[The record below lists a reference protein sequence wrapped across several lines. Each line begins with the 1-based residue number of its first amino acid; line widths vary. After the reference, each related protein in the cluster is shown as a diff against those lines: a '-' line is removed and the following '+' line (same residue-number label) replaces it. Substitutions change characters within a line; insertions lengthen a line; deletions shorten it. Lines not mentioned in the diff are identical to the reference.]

1 MVIVGTSS
9 DDEMRRRR
17 DEGALARVRGQ
28 LPLAAVAFVVI
39 ALAALAFAPI
49 AIIRELDGMR
59 ARTAATSDRAE
70 SLITQLRLY
79 LAQEVEYHQGVR
91 LGQSGSAQEYR
102 QIRLRE
108 DSTFNMLDT
117 VTDPIGP
124 RFSGQMDSLRA
135 VAARW
140 HRLPDALVQG
150 RMSNAAFVASLPT
163 VRALSDS
170 TLAALQGVETS
181 VDVARTNDEAQ
192 GGRAIERQF
201 VISLGVGLLA
211 LFGMGVVLW
220 FARRDRA
227 LNRQLARAL
236 DEEAIARTESERR
249 RMELERVTESRTRL
263 MRGFSHDVKN
273 PIGAADGYMQLLED
287 ELMGPLTT
295 QQSASIGRARR
306 SLAQAL
312 RLIEDLLQLA
322 RAERAQLDVKSE
334 SVNLTDL
341 ARDAT
346 EEFRAQAEQKGLAL
360 ELDQTADGVVVQSD
374 PARVRQVLSNL
385 VSNAVKYTNHGRVT
399 VRVLADGRRGA
410 IEVADTGTGIPADR
424 QPLVFDEFVRLD
436 PHAAPGAG
444 VGLAISQRI
453 VQALGGEITLTSE
466 AGHGSRFVLWLPTSG
481 AVSSDGSSRPVGA
494 APSLPEQSRR

>member
-1 MVIVGTSS
+1 
-9 DDEMRRRR
+9 MRRRR
-17 DEGALARVRGQ
+17 DKGALAGVRGH

-39 ALAALAFAPI
+39 ALAGLAFAPI
-49 AIIRELDGMR
+49 AIMRELDGMR

-79 LAQEVEYHQGVR
+79 LTQEVEYHQGVR
-91 LGQSGSAQEYR
+91 LGQRGSVQQYR
-102 QIRLRE
+102 EVRLRE
-108 DSTFNMLDT
+108 DSAFDVLDT

-135 VAARW
+135 VAGRW

-150 RMSNAAFVASLPT
+150 RISSAAFVESLPT

-170 TLAALQGVETS
+170 TLEALRNVETS
-181 VDVARTNDEAQ
+181 VAVARNNDEAQ

-201 VISLGVGLLA
+201 AISIGVGLLA
-211 LFGMGVVLW
+211 LFGMGVVIW

-227 LNRQLARAL
+227 LNRELSRAL
-236 DEEAIARTESERR
+236 DEEAIARAEAERQR
-249 RMELERVTESRTRL
+249 TELEKVTESRTRL

-287 ELMGPLTT
+287 ELMGPLTA
-295 QQSASIGRARR
+295 QQSASIARARR

-312 RLIEDLLQLA
+312 RLIDDLLELA
-322 RAERAQLDVKSE
+322 RAERAQLDVKRE
-334 SVNLTDL
+334 SVNLSEL
-341 ARDAT
+341 ARDTA

-360 ELDQTADGVVVQSD
+360 ELDQSADGVVVESD

-385 VSNAVKYTNHGRVT
+385 VSNAVKYTDRGRVT
-399 VRVLADGRRGA
+399 VRALADERRGA
-410 IEVADTGTGIPADR
+410 IEVADTGTGIPADQ
-424 QPLVFDEFVRLD
+424 QPLVFQEFVRLD

-453 VQALGGEITLTSE
+453 VQALGGELTLTSE
-466 AGHGSRFVLWLPTSG
+466 AGQGSRFVLWLPTSDS
-481 AVSSDGSSRPVGA
+481 VSSDGSPHPAGA
-494 APSLPEQSRR
+494 APSLPEPNHR

>member
-1 MVIVGTSS
+1 
-9 DDEMRRRR
+9 MRR
-17 DEGALARVRGQ
+17 Q
-28 LPLAAVAFVVI
+28 LPLVAVACVVL

-70 SLITQLRLY
+70 SLITQLRLN
-79 LAQEVEYHQGVR
+79 LAQEVEYHQGFR
-91 LGQSGSAQEYR
+91 LGQRGSAQLYR
-102 QIRLRE
+102 QVRLRE
-108 DSTFNMLDT
+108 DSAFNVLDT

-135 VAARW
+135 VAGRM
-140 HRLPDALVQG
+140 HRLPDALVRG
-150 RMSNAAFVASLPT
+150 SISAAAFAESLPT

-192 GGRAIERQF
+192 GGRTIERQF
-201 VISLGVGLLA
+201 VISIGVGLLA

-220 FARRDRA
+220 FARRDRV
-227 LNRQLARAL
+227 LNRELARAL
-236 DEEAIARTESERR
+236 DEEALLRAEAERG
-249 RMELERVTESRTRL
+249 RMELEKVTESRTRL

-295 QQSASIGRARR
+295 QQAPSIARARR

-312 RLIEDLLQLA
+312 RLIDDLLELA
-322 RAERAQLDVKSE
+322 RTERAHLDVKRE
-334 SVNLTDL
+334 SVNLGEL
-341 ARDAT
+341 ARDAA

-360 ELDQTADGVVVQSD
+360 ELDQPADGVVVQSD

-385 VSNAVKYTNHGRVT
+385 VSNAVKYTDRGRVT
-399 VRVLADGRRGA
+399 VRVLADGTRGA
-410 IEVADTGTGIPADR
+410 IEVADTGTGIPEDR
-424 QPLVFDEFVRLD
+424 QSLVFEEFVRLD

-453 VQALGGEITLTSE
+453 VHALGGEITLTSE
-466 AGHGSRFVLWLPTSG
+466 AGGGSRFAVWLPAADG
-481 AVSSDGSSRPVGA
+481 VSSDGPSRPVGG
-494 APSLPEQSRR
+494 APTLPEQSRR

>member
-1 MVIVGTSS
+1 MGGVVAVHESGEQE
-9 DDEMRRRR
+9 DGMRRRP
-17 DEGALARVRGQ
+17 DEGALARVRGH
-28 LPLAAVAFVVI
+28 LPLAAVAFVVVALG
-39 ALAALAFAPI
+39 ALAIAPI

-70 SLITQLRLY
+70 ALITQLRLY
-79 LAQEVEYHQGVR
+79 IAEDVDYHQGFR
-91 LGQSGSAQEYR
+91 LGQAGSAQHYR
-102 QIRLRE
+102 QVRLLE
-108 DSTFNMLDT
+108 NAVFDTLDS

-135 VAARW
+135 LAGRW
-140 HRLPDALVQG
+140 HRLPDALVNG
-150 RMSNAAFVASLPT
+150 TIVPAAFVAALPGVT
-163 VRALSDS
+163 ALHDS

-181 VDVARTNDEAQ
+181 VDVSRSNDQAQ
-192 GGRAIERQF
+192 GGRTLQRQR
-201 VISLGVGLLA
+201 VISLTVGLLA
-211 LFGMGVVLW
+211 LFGTGIVFW

-236 DEEAIARTESERR
+236 DEEAIARAETEQRR
-249 RMELERVTESRTRL
+249 VEIEEVTESKTRL

-287 ELMGPLTT
+287 GMMGPLTP
-295 QQSASIGRARR
+295 QQAASIGRARR
-306 SLAQAL
+306 SLRQAL
-312 RLIEDLLQLA
+312 RLIEDLLELA
-322 RAERAQLDVKSE
+322 RAERGQLDVKRE
-334 SVNLTDL
+334 SVNLSDI

-360 ELDQTADGVVVQSD
+360 ELDQTADGVVVQTD

-385 VSNAVKYTNHGRVT
+385 VSNAVKYTDHGRVT
-399 VRVLADGRRGA
+399 VRVLADDRRGA

-424 QPLVFDEFVRLD
+424 QANVFQEFVRLD

-444 VGLAISQRI
+444 VGLAISQKI

-466 AGHGSRFVLWLPTSG
+466 TGRGSRFVLWLPTTPLDGRSAAEAADVRIAG
-481 AVSSDGSSRPVGA
+481 A
-494 APSLPEQSRR
+494 

>member
-1 MVIVGTSS
+1 
-9 DDEMRRRR
+9 MRQRS
-17 DEGALARVRGQ
+17 DEGAFARVRGQ

-79 LAQEVEYHQGVR
+79 LAQDVEYHQGVR
-91 LGQSGSAQEYR
+91 LGQRGSAQMY
-102 QIRLRE
+102 QQVRLNE
-108 DSTFNMLDT
+108 DSVFNVLDT

-124 RFSGQMDSLRA
+124 RFSGQIDSLRA

-140 HRLPDALVQG
+140 HRLPDALVRG
-150 RMSNAAFVASLPT
+150 SISDAAFTAALPT
-163 VRALSDS
+163 VRALNDS

-181 VDVARTNDEAQ
+181 VGVARNNEEAQ

-227 LNRQLARAL
+227 LNRELARAL
-236 DEEAIARTESERR
+236 DEEAIARAEAERR
-249 RMELERVTESRTRL
+249 RMELEKVTESRTRL

-287 ELMGPLTT
+287 EMMGPLTA
-295 QQSASIGRARR
+295 QQAASLGRARR

-312 RLIEDLLQLA
+312 RLIEDLLELA
-322 RAERAQLDVKSE
+322 RTERAHLDVKRE
-334 SVNLTDL
+334 PVNLSEL
-341 ARDAT
+341 ARDTA
-346 EEFRAQAEQKGLAL
+346 EEFRAQAEQKGLTL
-360 ELDQTADGVVVQSD
+360 ELDQTTDGVVVQSD
-374 PARVRQVLSNL
+374 SARVRQVLSNL
-385 VSNAVKYTNHGRVT
+385 VSNAVKYTERGRVT

-424 QPLVFDEFVRLD
+424 QPLVFEEFVRLD

-466 AGHGSRFVLWLPTSG
+466 AGRGSRFVLWLPTSDG
-481 AVSSDGSSRPVGA
+481 VSADGSARPVGA
-494 APSLPEQSRR
+494 APSPPAQNHR

>member
-1 MVIVGTSS
+1 MG
-9 DDEMRRRR
+9 RRRG
-17 DEGALARVRGQ
+17 EGGFARVRGQ

-70 SLITQLRLY
+70 SLITQIRLY

-91 LGQSGSAQEYR
+91 LGQRGSAAEYR

-108 DSTFNMLDT
+108 DSAFNALDT

-124 RFSGQMDSLRA
+124 RFSGQMDSLKA
-135 VAARW
+135 IAARW

-150 RMSNAAFVASLPT
+150 RISSAAFVDSLPT
-163 VRALSDS
+163 VRALNDS

-192 GGRAIERQF
+192 GGRTIERQF
-201 VISLGVGLLA
+201 AISLGVGLLA

-236 DEEAIARTESERR
+236 DEEAIARAEAERR
-249 RMELERVTESRTRL
+249 RTELEKVTESRTRL

-273 PIGAADGYMQLLED
+273 PIGAADGYMQLLQD
-287 ELMGPLTT
+287 ELMGPLTA
-295 QQSASIGRARR
+295 QQSASIARARR

-312 RLIEDLLQLA
+312 RLIEDLLELA
-322 RAERAQLDVKSE
+322 RAERAQLDVKHE
-334 SVNLTDL
+334 PVNLTEI

-374 PARVRQVLSNL
+374 SARVRQVLSNL
-385 VSNAVKYTNHGRVT
+385 VSNAVKYTDRGRVT

-424 QPLVFDEFVRLD
+424 QPRVFEEFVRLD

-466 AGHGSRFVLWLPTSG
+466 AGQGSRFVLWLPTSG
-481 AVSSDGSSRPVGA
+481 SVSADGPAHPAGV
-494 APSLPEQSRR
+494 APSLPEQSHR

>member
-1 MVIVGTSS
+1 
-9 DDEMRRRR
+9 MRRRR
-17 DEGALARVRGQ
+17 DEGPLARVRSR
-28 LPLAAVAFVVI
+28 LPLAALAFVVV

-70 SLITQLRLY
+70 ALITQLRLY
-79 LAQEVEYHQGVR
+79 LAQEVQYHEGIR
-91 LGQSGSAQEYR
+91 LGQSGSAQLYR
-102 QIRLRE
+102 QVRVRE
-108 DSTFNMLDT
+108 DSVLNMLDT

-124 RFSGQMDSLRA
+124 RFSGQIDSLRS
-135 VAARW
+135 VTTRW
-140 HRLPDALVQG
+140 HRIPDAFAQG
-150 RMSNAAFVASLPT
+150 RIDNAAFADSLP
-163 VRALSDS
+163 VIRALSDS
-170 TLAALQGVETS
+170 MLTTLQGVETS
-181 VDVARTNDEAQ
+181 VDVARTNQEAQ

-211 LFGMGVVLW
+211 LFGMGVVVW

-236 DEEAIARTESERR
+236 DEEAIARAEAERR
-249 RMELERVTESRTRL
+249 RMELEKVTESRTRL

-295 QQSASIGRARR
+295 QQSASIARARR
-306 SLAQAL
+306 SLAQAI

-322 RAERAQLDVKSE
+322 RAERAQLDVRRE
-334 SVNLTDL
+334 AVNLTDI

-360 ELDQTADGVVVQSD
+360 ELDQAADGVVVQSD

-385 VSNAVKYTNHGRVT
+385 VSNAVKYTDHGRVT

-424 QPLVFDEFVRLD
+424 QPLVFEEFVRLD

-466 AGHGSRFVLWLPTSG
+466 AGQGSRFVLWLPTSG
-481 AVSSDGSSRPVGA
+481 SVSSDGSPRPAGA
-494 APSLPEQSRR
+494 SPSPPEPSHR